1 MSPDLLIWATGAVAT
16 IAGIILAPRV
26 RRSAQATE
34 PGTGEQDLIRTV
46 ARMSAHQETQDK
58 RIEEQASQI
67 QALKDQSDGQQ
78 EQLTA
83 QRAQLEEQ
91 AGDISVLQ
99 RALEVWRAW
108 HEDIVRRWSVVR
120 QSETPP
126 AAPSDDLG
134 GTLTRYQTE
143 HE

>member
-1 MSPDLLIWATGAVAT
+1 MSTDLLIWATGAVAT
-16 IAGIILAPRV
+16 IVGIVLAPRI

-34 PGTGEQDLIRTV
+34 RGDGERDLIRTV

-58 RIEEQASQI
+58 RLTEQDVQI
-67 QALKDQSDGQQ
+67 QALKDQNDGQQ

-83 QRAQLEEQ
+83 QRDQIREQ
-91 AGDISVLQ
+91 TGRISVLE

-108 HEDIVRRWSVVR
+108 HEDIVRRWHVVR

-126 AAPSDDLG
+126 VAPSDDLG
-134 GTLTRYQTE
+134 GTLSRYQTE